1 MRVLA
6 HGHSVVRSRALVSLE
21 FVIDIGHSLFYVV
34 HTGVYGPH
42 QYVHIWVDTPIQ
54 RVPRYKVLWTK
65 VLWQRYCG

>member
-34 HTGVYGPH
+34 HKRARAESSGNT
-42 QYVHIWVDTPIQ
+42 
-54 RVPRYKVLWTK
+54 RAERETK
-65 VLWQRYCG
+65 EQKNKFE